1 MDAEQLYNKL
11 QVNLQSKLLAKP
23 TIRIAGLAI
32 GGAWIAERLAR
43 DLGLS
48 QYGVINVAF
57 HRDDYAEKG
66 LAAMRSAEGMAT
78 HLPFEVTGAH
88 IVLIDDVLLF
98 TGRTVRAALNELF
111 DFGRPASVELMVLA
125 DRGKRELPIAADFVG
140 EHVSLPD
147 HPNTCLR
154 KGILKAVQRRR
165 NFALFVRSEYE
176 RSAQRN
182 QSDLS
187 DQ

>member
-32 GGAWIAERLAR
+32 GGAWIAERLAS
-43 DLGLS
+43 DLGLP

-88 IVLIDDVLLF
+88 IVLIDDVMTTGATLSVIAQLLK
-98 TGRTVRAALNELF
+98 
-111 DFGRPASVELMVLA
+111 DFGAQSVHNWV
-125 DRGKRELPIAADFVG
+125 I
-140 EHVSLPD
+140 
-147 HPNTCLR
+147 LR
-154 KGILKAVQRRR
+154 TPKK
-165 NFALFVRSEYE
+165 S
-176 RSAQRN
+176 SC
-182 QSDLS
+182 
-187 DQ
+187 